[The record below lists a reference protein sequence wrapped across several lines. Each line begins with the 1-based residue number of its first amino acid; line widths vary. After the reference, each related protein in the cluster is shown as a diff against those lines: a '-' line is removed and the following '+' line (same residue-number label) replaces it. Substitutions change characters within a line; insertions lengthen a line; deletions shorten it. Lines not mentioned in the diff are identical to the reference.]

1 MPFARAG
8 GRGKVRQCDVV
19 NNRVGK
25 IPAGKSDSVR
35 ARFAGG
41 RAPYYA
47 AVKINEYLDAVKA
60 ALACRTDTE
69 LAQRLR
75 VLQSRISNYRTGRT
89 LPNLAMARLIA
100 AALDMRTGT
109 IVADIRNERAM
120 RLRLT
125 ADVSGS

>member
-1 MPFARAG
+1 M
-8 GRGKVRQCDVV
+8 
-19 NNRVGK
+19 
-25 IPAGKSDSVR
+25 
-35 ARFAGG
+35 
-41 RAPYYA
+41 
-47 AVKINEYLDAVKA
+47 KINEYLDAAKA

-69 LAQRLR
+69 LARRLR

-100 AALDMRTGT
+100 AALNLRTGT
-109 IVADIRNERAM
+109 VVADIRSERAL